1 MIGKEEFCNKI
12 KQCEVSMYYL
22 AQSIVNDK
30 EDASDVVNESILK
43 AYEKLEHLK
52 NEELFKTWILRIV
65 HNTAI
70 EMIRKNKKM
79 LEKQTYREVKILFYY
94 ENLSVEEISQITNT
108 NILTVRKQLSMVR
121 KQLKELL
128 KEA

>member
-79 LEKQTYREVKILFYY
+79 VEKQTYREVKILFYY

>member
-1 MIGKEEFCNKI
+1 
-12 KQCEVSMYYL
+12 MYYL

-79 LEKQTYREVKILFYY
+79 VEKQTYREVKILFYY

>member
-1 MIGKEEFCNKI
+1 MTLL
-12 KQCEVSMYYL
+12 Y
-22 AQSIVNDK
+22 
-30 EDASDVVNESILK
+30 ILFFIWVLFILFDFKK
-43 AYEKLEHLK
+43 AVLCYAP
-52 NEELFKTWILRIV
+52 F
-65 HNTAI
+65 
-70 EMIRKNKKM
+70 
-79 LEKQTYREVKILFYY
+79 KILFYY

>member
-79 LEKQTYREVKILFYY
+79 VEKQTYREVKILFYY

-121 KQLKELL
+121 KQVKEVL